1 MEHVPRQRLSVS
13 CIHVCE
19 TLLDGDRLL
28 LWLPIRSGLPPMVV
42 QLLEDLVDLLPVRT
56 LVILFSLVVLEVG
69 EPRLRFIAAR
79 QVAHTT
85 FISLAE
91 VILLLID
98 FLFFFEVVAI
108 VLRIL

>member
-1 MEHVPRQRLSVS
+1 
-13 CIHVCE
+13 
-19 TLLDGDRLL
+19 
-28 LWLPIRSGLPPMVV
+28 MVV
-42 QLLEDLVDLLPVRT
+42 QLFEDLVDLLPVRT
-56 LVILFSLVVLEVG
+56 LVVLFSLVVLEVG
-69 EPRLRFIAAR
+69 EPRLCFIAAS

-98 FLFFFEVVAI
+98 FLLSFKVVAI

>member
-1 MEHVPRQRLSVS
+1 
-13 CIHVCE
+13 
-19 TLLDGDRLL
+19 
-28 LWLPIRSGLPPMVV
+28 MVV

-56 LVILFSLVVLEVG
+56 LVVLFSLVVLEVG
-69 EPRLRFIAAR
+69 EPRLRFIAAC
-79 QVAHTT
+79 QVAHTI

-98 FLFFFEVVAI
+98 FVLSFKVVAI

>member
-1 MEHVPRQRLSVS
+1 
-13 CIHVCE
+13 
-19 TLLDGDRLL
+19 
-28 LWLPIRSGLPPMVV
+28 MVV

-98 FLFFFEVVAI
+98 FLFSFKVVAI